1 MACGHCG
8 ERLIH
13 KSTDGIRCCGCGRPL
28 EVKRAEEGSRCPWP
42 ASLLIGLMVIILLP
56 FVGAITVT
64 DRLRSSPLNVDV
76 ADFQEAGA
84 EP

>member
-13 KSTDGIRCCGCGRPL
+13 KSADGIRCCGCGHLL
-28 EVKRAEEGSRCPWP
+28 EGKHAEEGSRRPWP
-42 ASLLIGLMVIILLP
+42 ASLLVGLLVMILLP

-64 DRLRSSPLNVDV
+64 DQLRSGPLSVDV
-76 ADFQEAGA
+76 ADSQEAGA

>member
-1 MACGHCG
+1 
-8 ERLIH
+8 
-13 KSTDGIRCCGCGRPL
+13 
-28 EVKRAEEGSRCPWP
+28 
-42 ASLLIGLMVIILLP
+42 MVIILLP